1 MVTVKG
7 CIYARDADPG
17 WLGRIHGDNG
27 GGPIPTNRRIEERA
41 VASECHAIEIVN
53 SEFDTTCRLM
63 TTHGAAILDSASRS
77 TAIQFRQDAPPDSPG
92 IGRLVASP
100 LVVDR
105 DGWAT
110 SCMHWL
116 ADEGE
121 QGQPSLSA
129 WMRGELHLLRGRGS
143 HAPVTELLLT
153 VRCDIGPSGRF
164 HDDPHIRG
172 LVDGFLA
179 EVARSI
185 QEHAAKGVVVG

>member
-1 MVTVKG
+1 M
-7 CIYARDADPG
+7 
-17 WLGRIHGDNG
+17 
-27 GGPIPTNRRIEERA
+27 
-41 VASECHAIEIVN
+41 ASECHAIEVAN
-53 SEFDTTCRLM
+53 FDFDTTCRVM
-63 TTHGAAILDSASRS
+63 TTHGAAILDSASRNA
-77 TAIQFRQDAPPDSPG
+77 AIQFRQGAPPDSPG
-92 IGRLVASP
+92 IGRLVVSP
-100 LVVDR
+100 LVVER

-110 SCMHWL
+110 MCMHWL

-143 HAPVTELLLT
+143 QAPVSELLLT

-164 HDDPHIRG
+164 HDDPRIRG

-185 QEHAAKGVVVG
+185 DKRAANVAVVG